1 MFIQK
6 LQLLV
11 SMGPPGGGRNVITN
25 RLLTKFNVINMTFP
39 AEKQIVRIY
48 GSMLHH
54 HISEFHS
61 EVKGIGRGASWKI
74 HYGKDIIKGLILRVH
89 FSFDSAN
96 EITLATIGLYS
107 NVVSKMLPT
116 PGKMHYL
123 FNLRD
128 ISKVETSPS
137 LPLRFSRHSNII
149 WRITGFPRPAA
160 KSQGLSILEANLPP
174 SMGARGVP
182 RLLRPTDRWQVNR
195 GWILK
200 RRGIFQN
207 FYIFFRDR
215 DWFVEQIGEQLGK
228 YFEITFA
235 TVCPERKSPLFGNIK
250 LKKKK
255 RKR

>member
-39 AEKQIVRIY
+39 AEKQIMRIY

-61 EVKGIGRGASWKI
+61 EVKGIGI
-74 HYGKDIIKGLILRVH
+74 EMKDVLLGRCKGFILH
-89 FSFDSAN
+89 FDSAN
-96 EITLATIGLYS
+96 EITLATIGLYTG
-107 NVVSKMLPT
+107 VVSKMLPT

-128 ISKVETSPS
+128 ISKVETFPHDFPHVRIS
-137 LPLRFSRHSNII
+137 FGD
-149 WRITGFPRPAA
+149 ITGFPRPAA
-160 KSQGLSILEANLPP
+160 KSQGLSILQANVSS

-182 RLLRPTDRWQVNR
+182 RLLRSTDR
-195 GWILK
+195 
-200 RRGIFQN
+200 
-207 FYIFFRDR
+207 
-215 DWFVEQIGEQLGK
+215 
-228 YFEITFA
+228 
-235 TVCPERKSPLFGNIK
+235 
-250 LKKKK
+250 
-255 RKR
+255 

>member
-39 AEKQIVRIY
+39 AEKQIMRIY

-61 EVKGIGRGASWKI
+61 EVKGIGI
-74 HYGKDIIKGLILRVH
+74 EMKDVSLEGRCNKRFDLKGVILH
-89 FSFDSAN
+89 FDSAN
-96 EITLATIGLYS
+96 EITLATIGLYTG
-107 NVVSKMLPT
+107 VVSKMLPT

-128 ISKVETSPS
+128 ISKVETFPHDFPHVRIS
-137 LPLRFSRHSNII
+137 FGD
-149 WRITGFPRPAA
+149 ITGFPRPAA
-160 KSQGLSILEANLPP
+160 KSQGLSILQANVSS

-182 RLLRPTDRWQVNR
+182 RLLRSTDR
-195 GWILK
+195 
-200 RRGIFQN
+200 
-207 FYIFFRDR
+207 
-215 DWFVEQIGEQLGK
+215 
-228 YFEITFA
+228 
-235 TVCPERKSPLFGNIK
+235 
-250 LKKKK
+250 
-255 RKR
+255 